1 MNSTLEQIA
10 NSSQILRFQLAG
22 SQYAFDVLSVREILT
37 MVKITPL
44 PTAQLLS
51 GVINLR
57 GSVIPVV
64 DLRRQFR
71 LPQTQ
76 ETVDTSI
83 VILEVSVGDSLAVVG
98 VIVDAVLGVAHCEA
112 ADTNPP
118 PKFGMN
124 VGAQFVQSIAK
135 LNDEFVIVLDS
146 DRLFTDSV
154 WEHTALGAGE

>member
-1 MNSTLEQIA
+1 MNVNSTLNQIA

-44 PTAQLLS
+44 PTAELLS

-64 DLRRQFR
+64 DLRRQF
-71 LPQTQ
+71 
-76 ETVDTSI
+76 DTAI
-83 VILEVSVGDSLAVVG
+83 VILEVSAGDSLAVVG

-118 PKFGMN
+118 PKFGMS

-146 DRLFTDSV
+146 DRLFSDSV